1 MRRTLQD
8 MKKSESG
15 ALAQA
20 FVPGFCIN
28 DGSGMWGGLMGLARI
43 LLSVDLA
50 RSQCFSSISG
60 MGGPLSG
67 LLPQVSDKRG
77 IPKQSPGEE

>member
-1 MRRTLQD
+1 MRWTLED
-8 MKKSESG
+8 IKKSESE

-28 DGSGMWGGLMGLARI
+28 DGRGMWGGLMGLGQI
-43 LLSVDLA
+43 FLSVYLA
-50 RSQCFSSISG
+50 RSQSFSSISG
-60 MGGPLSG
+60 MGGPISG